1 MIFKSIG
8 IVFFLKFIEI
18 ISMSKMMRFII
29 LSFLAAFIFTSTKA
43 QTNEVRH
50 KVIIQLN
57 TADTS
62 AWSSTIGNIKNLQKL
77 WPNNVMVEVVVH
89 GKALDLLVAAK
100 THLANEVVEMSK
112 TNVQFSA
119 CENSMRKHHIDK
131 SELLSIANTVPS
143 GVAEVILKQETGWSY
158 LKAGVN

>member
-1 MIFKSIG
+1 MR
-8 IVFFLKFIEI
+8 
-18 ISMSKMMRFII
+18 KMMRFTV
-29 LSFLAAFIFTSTKA
+29 LCFLASFIYTSTMA
-43 QTNEVRH
+43 QNNELKH
-50 KVIIQLN
+50 KIVIQLN

-77 WPNNVMVEVVVH
+77 WPNNIIVEVVVH

-100 THLANEVVEMSK
+100 THLANEIIEMSK

-119 CENSMRKHHIDK
+119 CENSMRKHRIEKAD
-131 SELLSIANTVPS
+131 LLTIANTVPS
-143 GVAEVILKQETGWSY
+143 GVAEVILKQEAGWSY

>member
-1 MIFKSIG
+1 M
-8 IVFFLKFIEI
+8 
-18 ISMSKMMRFII
+18 KMKNHFSLLILTLFTTFI
-29 LSFLAAFIFTSTKA
+29 LSHANA
-43 QTNEVRH
+43 QNNSVQH
-50 KVIIQLN
+50 KVVVQLN

-62 AWSSTIGNIKNLQKL
+62 AWSSTIGNIKNLQKI
-77 WPNNVMVEVVVH
+77 WPNNIIVEVVVH

-100 THLANEVVEMSK
+100 THLAAEVVEISK

-119 CENSMRKHHIDK
+119 CENSMRKHHIEK

-143 GVAEVILKQETGWSY
+143 GVAEVILKQEAGWSY

>member
-1 MIFKSIG
+1 MKK
-8 IVFFLKFIEI
+8 IVFLLLLTFVGTQ
-18 ISMSKMMRFII
+18 
-29 LSFLAAFIFTSTKA
+29 LSNKLNA
-43 QTNEVRH
+43 QATDVKH
-50 KVIIQLN
+50 KVVIQLN

-77 WPNNVMVEVVVH
+77 WPNNVVVEVVIH

-100 THLANEVVEMSK
+100 THLTNELIEMSK

-143 GVAEVILKQETGWSY
+143 GVAEVILKQEAGWSY

>member
-1 MIFKSIG
+1 MK
-8 IVFFLKFIEI
+8 KQ
-18 ISMSKMMRFII
+18 
-29 LSFLAAFIFTSTKA
+29 LSFLLLLLSFWGVFTTANA
-43 QTNEVRH
+43 QNSEIKH
-50 KVIIQLN
+50 KVVIQLN
-57 TADTS
+57 TADTT

-100 THLANEVVEMSK
+100 THLAKEVIELST

-119 CENSMRKHHIDK
+119 CENSMRKHHIEKAD
-131 SELLSIANTVPS
+131 LLKEVFTVPS
-143 GVAEVILKQETGWSY
+143 GVAEVVIKQEAGWSY

>member
-1 MIFKSIG
+1 MRKLMRFLILSLFV
-8 IVFFLKFIEI
+8 VFF
-18 ISMSKMMRFII
+18 S
-29 LSFLAAFIFTSTKA
+29 TSLNA
-43 QTNEVRH
+43 QNTEVKH
-50 KVIIQLN
+50 KVVIQLN

-77 WPNNVMVEVVVH
+77 WPGNLVVEVVIH

-100 THLANEVVEMSK
+100 THLANEVIEMSK
-112 TNVQFSA
+112 SNVQFYA

-131 SELLSIANTVPS
+131 SELLSISNTVPS
-143 GVAEVILKQETGWSY
+143 GVAEVILKQEEGWSY